1 MYHLKLFFYKG
12 VILALH
18 LLFNFRNMINAKKAR
33 EMMEK
38 MSPEDRLKALQNEV
52 SEKTLRALEDEI
64 MKSVA
69 SFKNKVEISLWEEIC
84 RDPDAKIRDLLRALG
99 YQDINVTS
107 DFPWYNESYNW
118 TTKIKF
124 SIPE

>member
-1 MYHLKLFFYKG
+1 
-12 VILALH
+12 
-18 LLFNFRNMINAKKAR
+18 MINAKKAR

-52 SEKTLRALEDEI
+52 NEKTLRALEDEI

-69 SFKNKVEISLWEEIC
+69 SFKNKVEITLWEDIC
-84 RDPDAKIRDLLRALG
+84 RDPDEKIRVLLKAMG
-99 YQDINVTS
+99 YKNVNVTS
-107 DFPWYNESYNW
+107 DFPWYNESYRW
-118 TTKIKF
+118 TTTIKF